1 MTLLTSEANK
11 LIKIIDDVNQRIGN
25 LAASTEEI
33 VASTILIGSISDQLQ
48 SMFEEIKNCN
58 L

>member
-11 LIKIIDDVNQRIGN
+11 LIKIMDDVNQRIGN

-48 SMFEEIKNCN
+48 SMFEEIKK